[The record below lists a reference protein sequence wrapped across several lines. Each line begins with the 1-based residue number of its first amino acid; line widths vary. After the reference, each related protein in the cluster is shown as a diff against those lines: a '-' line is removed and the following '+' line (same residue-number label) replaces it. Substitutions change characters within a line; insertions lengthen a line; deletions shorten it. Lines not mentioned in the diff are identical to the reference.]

1 MKKNNMEN
9 QMENKNPELNLNLTL
24 NEVNLLLKAMGTQP
38 LAEVLD
44 LFTKIRNQAT
54 QQLQPQQPPPPSPEA
69 E

>member
-1 MKKNNMEN
+1 MEN

-54 QQLQPQQPPPPSPEA
+54 QQLEPQQPPPPSREA